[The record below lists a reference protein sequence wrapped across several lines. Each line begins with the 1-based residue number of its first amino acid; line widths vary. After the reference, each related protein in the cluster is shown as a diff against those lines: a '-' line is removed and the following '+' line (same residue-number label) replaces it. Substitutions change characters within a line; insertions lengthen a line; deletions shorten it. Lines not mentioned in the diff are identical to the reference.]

1 MKNLF
6 KKNKK
11 LEVIKVDENGNV
23 IDPSPKKEKG
33 KDLGKKLLIGAL
45 GLVGGVIAFVGVG
58 VAMAYADEKSSD
70 SNTIDTGDST
80 WNGAPNEDQS
90 DTSETESTG
99 TSEE

>member
-1 MKNLF
+1 MGLF

-11 LEVIKVDENGNV
+11 LEVIKMDDDGNV
-23 IDPSPKKEKG
+23 IDPKQKKEKG

-58 VAMAYADEKSSD
+58 VAMAYADEKSSG
-70 SNTIDTGDST
+70 SNTIDVVDGTIT
-80 WNGAPNEDQS
+80 FTPNEDQS
-90 DTSETESTG
+90 NDSEAESTG

>member
-11 LEVIKVDENGNV
+11 LEVIKMDDDGHV
-23 IDPSPKKEKG
+23 IDPEPKKEKG
-33 KDLGKKLLIGAL
+33 KGLGKKLLIGAL
-45 GLVGGVIAFVGVG
+45 GLVGGVIAFVGVS
-58 VAMAYADEKSSD
+58 VAMAYADKKSSD
-70 SNTIDTGDST
+70 SNTIDTVDST

>member
-11 LEVIKVDENGNV
+11 LEVIKVDEDGKV

-33 KDLGKKLLIGAL
+33 KGLGKKLLIGAL
-45 GLVGGVIAFVGVG
+45 GLAGGVIAFIGVG
-58 VAMAYADEKSSD
+58 VAMTLVDEKSSENTGFEDGTIETVSDVD
-70 SNTIDTGDST
+70 SS
-80 WNGAPNEDQS
+80 NEE
-90 DTSETESTG
+90 TETESTG

>member
-33 KDLGKKLLIGAL
+33 KGLGKKLLIGAL

-58 VAMAYADEKSSD
+58 VAMAYADEKSSENTGFEDGTIETVSDVD
-70 SNTIDTGDST
+70 SS
-80 WNGAPNEDQS
+80 NEE
-90 DTSETESTG
+90 TETESTG

>member
-11 LEVIKVDENGNV
+11 LEVIKVDEDGKV
-23 IDPSPKKEKG
+23 IDPKPKKEKG

-45 GLVGGVIAFVGVG
+45 GAVGGLIAFVGVG
-58 VAMAYADEKSSD
+58 VAMTYVDEKSSENTGFEDGTIETVSDVD
-70 SNTIDTGDST
+70 SS
-80 WNGAPNEDQS
+80 NEE
-90 DTSETESTG
+90 TETESTG